1 MSEKHLL
8 EIKKYNFTND
18 ICDEI
23 KLNHFVKAYWPIV
36 YILSDDVARQTYVG
50 ETTDALSR
58 LRTHLKHKQKKSLRI
73 AHLVMSDKFNKS
85 AALDIESNLIK
96 YLAGDGK
103 YTLLNGN
110 VGLANH
116 TYYQKQEVYWEIF
129 KSLWSELKSEGI
141 VNSSIDT
148 INNSD
153 LFKYSPYKNL
163 TDDQRAGL
171 INIIKA
177 LLDTRT
183 NTVLV
188 EGGAG
193 TGKTIL
199 ATYLFTIL
207 HTEIDDLDLSEFE
220 KEDVD
225 FINLVTELKKTY
237 PTAKTG
243 FVIPMAGFRRT
254 ISNVFKNIRGL
265 RSSMV
270 IGPAELANDNFDIV
284 VVDESHRLRK
294 RVNLGAYFGAF
305 DKVNQKLGLPKHF
318 GDEFDWVLKQSSK
331 NILFYDANQS
341 IKPSDVDSE
350 KFNGLKKNP
359 LTQVIKLKSQL
370 RSRGGNDYV
379 SYVDRLLQC
388 ELGSTD
394 IEFISDDYEF
404 VLYESLD
411 DMISEIKKKNNL
423 FGLSRLA
430 AGFSWAWVSN
440 RKGNEHAYDIT
451 IGDTKLRWN
460 GTNTDWVNSANAIN
474 EVGCIH
480 TTQGYDLNYAGII
493 FGNEIS
499 YDPQSKEM
507 VIKAENYYDKNG
519 QHKDLSPNELK
530 EYILNIY
537 KTLLL
542 RSIKGTFVYACDPN
556 LREYL
561 KHHLRIKEIDEE
573 DTERND
579 SETGESTVVSPY
591 LKEMISIPLYD
602 SIGCGEA
609 TYADPSVVEQ
619 IEVPASL
626 VRPGAKY
633 FVLRTSGDSMNELGI
648 EDGDLILCQ
657 KNYQAPSGSIAVVLI
672 GDDATLKE
680 IKYEP
685 DGLLL
690 TPRSTTPR
698 HQPYKLG
705 EGDEFKVLGT
715 FVIKLDIDL

>member
-8 EIKKYNFTND
+8 EIKKYNFTDD

-23 KLNHFVKAYWPIV
+23 KANHFVKACWPLV
-36 YILSDDVARQTYVG
+36 YILSDEVTRQTYVG

-58 LRTHLKHKQKKSLRI
+58 LKTHLKHKEKKTLRT
-73 AHLVMSDKFNKS
+73 AHLIMSDKFNKS

-110 VGLANH
+110 IGLANH
-116 TYYQKQEVYWEIF
+116 TYYQKKEVYWEIF
-129 KSLWSELKSEGI
+129 KSLWSELKNEGI
-141 VNSSIDT
+141 VSASIDT

-153 LFKYSPYKNL
+153 LFKYSPYKTL
-163 TDDQRAGL
+163 THDQRAGL
-171 INIIKA
+171 ISIIKA
-177 LLDTRT
+177 LLDTTT

-207 HTEIDDLDLSEFE
+207 HTEIDDLDLTEFE

-225 FINLVTELKKTY
+225 FINLVTKLKNSYSAPKTRL
-237 PTAKTG
+237 
-243 FVIPMAGFRRT
+243 VIPMASFRNT
-254 ISNVFKNIRGL
+254 ISRVFSNIRGL

-270 IGPAELANDNFDIV
+270 IGPAGLASDSFDIV

-305 DKVNQKLGLPKHF
+305 DKINKRLGLLKNS

-331 NILFYDANQS
+331 SILFYDANQS
-341 IKPSDVDSE
+341 IKPSDVDSS
-350 KFNGLKKNP
+350 KFEALKKNP
-359 LTQVIKLKSQL
+359 LTGNIKLKSQL
-370 RSRGGNDYV
+370 RSKGGNDYV
-379 SYVDRLLQC
+379 SYIDRLLHS

-394 IEFISDDYEF
+394 IEFTSDEYEF

-411 DMISEIKKKNNL
+411 EMISEIKKKNNL

-430 AGFSWAWVSN
+430 AGFSWAWISN
-440 RKGNEHAYDIT
+440 KKGNEEAYDIT

-460 GTNTDWVNSANAIN
+460 GTNTDWVNSTNAIN

-499 YDPQSKEM
+499 YDKHSKEI
-507 VIKAENYYDKNG
+507 VIKVENYYDRNG
-519 QHKDLSPNELK
+519 QHKSLSPAELK

-542 RSIKGTFVYACDPN
+542 RSIKGTFIYACDSN
-556 LREYL
+556 LHEYL
-561 KHHLRIKEIDEE
+561 KKHVYTEMIKEVAEG
-573 DTERND
+573 
-579 SETGESTVVSPY
+579 GESKMNESTIVSPY
-591 LKEMISIPLYD
+591 QKDMVSIPLYD
-602 SIGCGEA
+602 SVGCGELMHAETTSDEDVQVPSWLIKAGA
-609 TYADPSVVEQ
+609 TYFA
-619 IEVPASL
+619 
-626 VRPGAKY
+626 
-633 FVLRTSGDSMNELGI
+633 LRTRGDSMNMLGI
-648 EDGDLILCQ
+648 EDGDIILCQ
-657 KNYQAPSGSIAVVLI
+657 KNYQAPSGSNAVVLV
-672 GDDATLKE
+672 GDDATLKH
-680 IKYEP
+680 IKFEK
-685 DGLLL
+685 DGLVLIPKSTNPEHRITKL
-690 TPRSTTPR
+690 T
-698 HQPYKLG
+698 QDD
-705 EGDEFKVLGT
+705 EEFKVLGV
-715 FVIKLDIDL
+715 FVCKIE